1 MEDVPAAET
10 ADAVE
15 DVAAALEPVGAA
27 AAEVVEEVL
36 AALLTGAVGAS
47 FLAQAA
53 AKHTTPA
60 IMAIRTNDEDL
71 MDMVLILPCF
81 SSMLGRSSVT
91 PEVGTVKLLRLLGVM
106 SSF

>member
-1 MEDVPAAET
+1 MVEDVVAAE
-10 ADAVE
+10 AVE
-15 DVAAALEPVGAA
+15 DVAAAALETVGAA

-60 IMAIRTNDEDL
+60 ITAIRTNDEDL
-71 MDMVLILPCF
+71 MNMVLILPCF
-81 SSMLGRSSVT
+81 DVYEESLA
-91 PEVGTVKLLRLLGVM
+91 
-106 SSF
+106 